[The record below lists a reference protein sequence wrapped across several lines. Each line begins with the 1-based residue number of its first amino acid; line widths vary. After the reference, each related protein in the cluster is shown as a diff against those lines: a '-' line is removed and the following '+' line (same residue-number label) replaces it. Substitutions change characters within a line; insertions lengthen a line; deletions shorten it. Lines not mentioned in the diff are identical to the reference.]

1 MNDQIQYLVEEMND
15 QIQDISQVL
24 TKYWI
29 LRMRRKI
36 FSQTFNMQSVNRM
49 NKSWAK
55 TKRISSAART
65 VRSAAR
71 TVRSPKLEIN
81 QHHRYGSRSVVHGTM
96 TMY

>member
-65 VRSAAR
+65 VRS
-71 TVRSPKLEIN
+71 PKLEIN